1 MFVHPTGLNNAP
13 LVFNVG
19 AGQTTQFNTL
29 ALVAEPLADVP
40 PTVPPSC
47 NVQEAILTAD
57 PADPTFNV
65 SVTCASNA
73 ECQGAR
79 TCVNTGGILRCT
91 GHASAAC
98 CSHVNSGACL
108 STDPYCSVCMPSL
121 AVGGSDGH
129 TFRLRSKLY
138 PTMYVVAS
146 PSAAHAA
153 TASATSVSRVANRPG
168 APRRFFNLDA
178 DGFRAN
184 HESRLSEMAKKLA
197 VRVAKEGKVVT
208 FDPMSARDRRVVHR
222 ALSGLE
228 GVKTESSGEEPNR
241 RVHIMPSTTPSPSA
255 S

>member
-1 MFVHPTGLNNAP
+1 METNTTTGAAIDAADEQTQKALNFVGNILKAMGVDAEVAFDGVEQVEN
-13 LVFNVG
+13 
-19 AGQTTQFNTL
+19 GQTEVKL
-29 ALVAEPLADVP
+29 A
-40 PTVPPSC
+40 
-47 NVQEAILTAD
+47 I
-57 PADPTFNV
+57 
-65 SVTCASNA
+65 
-73 ECQGAR
+73 
-79 TCVNTGGILRCT
+79 
-91 GHASAAC
+91 
-98 CSHVNSGACL
+98 SGADA
-108 STDPYCSVCMPSL
+108 T
-121 AVGGSDGH
+121 
-129 TFRLRSKLY
+129 
-138 PTMYVVAS
+138 VVIGKKGLVLDALQYL
-146 PSAAHAA
+146 
-153 TASATSVSRVANRPG
+153 VSRVANRPG